1 MGSSIRTVDAFPLT
15 GQPRHKRVASRRLLA
30 DLISKRW
37 MEGAVPLFLALVLS
51 VVIIATTPGFGNE
64 GNTELVFRELAE
76 KGLIAIGLT
85 VVMIAGGIDLSVG
98 SLTGVVAMG
107 SLAAMRALQWPVPL
121 IIVASLLAGMALGA
135 VNGFLIA
142 KVKTKPF
149 ITTLVTLL
157 VFRTVVQA
165 IQKHYSQGLAFP
177 RSNATWSFLGNGKIA
192 GIQTSLFIFLVVL
205 VVTHLAI
212 TRARWGWWVTA
223 VGSDR
228 RSARRNGVPVDRVIF
243 GTYVVSGLLCGLAGL
258 LLAARQGSTS
268 EQVGTGYEIAA
279 LTAVVLGGVSLR
291 GGRGSAV
298 RAAVGMFVVAIIGRA
313 TQIHGKPDEWNQAAL
328 AVVLLAFAILDL
340 KWGKYRGR
348 IAEKLQLD
356 PSTVKAGDLVDV
368 TKPGTVWTIN
378 RVLTDAEPIGIGQ
391 IEGAEDCALDD
402 EGNMYCGDRR
412 GWIWKFP
419 AGEQRGE

>member
-1 MGSSIRTVDAFPLT
+1 PEPMAMGSSIRTVDAFPLT

-37 MEGAVPLFLALVLS
+37 MEGAVPLFLALLLS
-51 VVIIATTPGFGNE
+51 VVIIATTPGFSE
-64 GNTELVFRELAE
+64 AGNTELVFRELAE

-107 SLAAMRALQWPVPL
+107 SLAAMRALQWPVPV

-165 IQKHYSQGLAFP
+165 IQKHYTMGLAFP
-177 RSNATWSFLGNGKIA
+177 RTNTMWSFLGDGKIA

-205 VVTHLAI
+205 VVTHLTI

-228 RSARRNGVPVDRVIF
+228 RSARRNGVPIDRVIF
-243 GTYVVSGLLCGLAGL
+243 ATYVVSGLLCGLAGL

-291 GGRGSAV
+291 GGRHVRRGHHRPGDPAQGEARRMERGGAGR
-298 RAAVGMFVVAIIGRA
+298 RAAGLRRPRPQVGQVPRPHRREAPARPVDGEGRRA
-313 TQIHGKPDEWNQAAL
+313 RRRHAAGDGVDDQPRPHRGRTDRHRADRRRRGL
-328 AVVLLAFAILDL
+328 RPRRRRQHVLRRPAGLDL
-340 KWGKYRGR
+340 
-348 IAEKLQLD
+348 E
-356 PSTVKAGDLVDV
+356 V
-368 TKPGTVWTIN
+368 
-378 RVLTDAEPIGIGQ
+378 
-391 IEGAEDCALDD
+391 
-402 EGNMYCGDRR
+402 
-412 GWIWKFP
+412 
-419 AGEQRGE
+419 